1 MTKNYRFEGPTDDDA
16 AVAKLKDEVSQVLGT
31 QGVKIEV
38 DEGIL
43 RVRGEGFTDE
53 QISLAVEYAGFS
65 LIDG

>member
-1 MTKNYRFEGPTDDDA
+1 MTKNYRFEGPTDEA
-16 AVAKLKDEVSQVLGT
+16 SVAKLKAEVSQVLGT
-31 QGVKIEV
+31 QGVKIET
-38 DEGIL
+38 DERIM